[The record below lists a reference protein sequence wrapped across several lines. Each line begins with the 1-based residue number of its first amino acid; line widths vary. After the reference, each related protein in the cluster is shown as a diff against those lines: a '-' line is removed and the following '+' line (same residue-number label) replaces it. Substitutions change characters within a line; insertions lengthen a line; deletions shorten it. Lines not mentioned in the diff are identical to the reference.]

1 MKTKPKKLKRACFV
15 LQLRK
20 NKIAAYKR
28 WHKRVWP
35 AQLALLR
42 KAGWHNFSIFVRD
55 DGLLIGYVET
65 PSFPKALADIARNPV
80 NVKWQKIMAGLF
92 ATSKRP
98 DEAMKPLPEVFHLA

>member
-1 MKTKPKKLKRACFV
+1 MKTKPKKLTRVCFV
-15 LQLRK
+15 LQLK
-20 NKIAAYKR
+20 KSKIAAYKR

-65 PSFPKALADIARNPV
+65 PSFKRALADIATKPV
-80 NVKWQKIMAGLF
+80 NMKWQKIMAGMF
-92 ATSKRP
+92 QASRRP
-98 DEAMKPLPEVFHLA
+98 TDMMKPVEEVFHLK